1 MLSQDTLLDG
11 SLGQGSGNLSL
22 DCYRDITIA
31 RLLAIIVLPT
41 TYPGPGTMPTELTH
55 LEPGGG
61 LPLAPCARPTAGLQ
75 EAIDHASAFARAE
88 KAPNTRKAYRADLAA
103 FQAWCVAHHVAAL
116 PASAEIVAAFLSD
129 EASRGIRASTI
140 ARRAAAI
147 RYAHRLA
154 DLPAPTDDERVR
166 AVVRGIRR
174 TIGTAKAPRTP
185 ATNDRLLAMVAPH
198 ARTPAALRD
207 RAFCRCVP
215 ALGAG
220 RLDVNDVEETAEG
233 VRVTIRHSKTD
244 QEGAGAT
251 VAIVR
256 GSVAC
261 PVEALKAWLGP
272 AGITEGAIFRRVN
285 KAGKVLRERLTAQS
299 VALIVKA
306 HAWRAGLDPRS
317 FAGHSLRSGFL
328 TSAARRGASIFK
340 MMEVS
345 RHRRLDTLRVY
356 VRDADLF
363 RDHAGVGLL

>member
-1 MLSQDTLLDG
+1 
-11 SLGQGSGNLSL
+11 
-22 DCYRDITIA
+22 
-31 RLLAIIVLPT
+31 
-41 TYPGPGTMPTELTH
+41 MPTELTD
-55 LEPGGG
+55 LEHSGG
-61 LPLAPCARPTAGLQ
+61 LVAPCARPAATLQ
-75 EAIDHASAFARAE
+75 KAIDHASAFARAE
-88 KAPNTRKAYRADLAA
+88 KAANTRKAYSADLAA

-198 ARTPAALRD
+198 TSTSAALRD
-207 RAFCRCVP
+207 RALLL
-215 ALGAG
+215 LGFAG
-220 RLDVNDVEETAEG
+220 AFRRSELVALDVNDVEETAEG

-261 PVEALKAWLGP
+261 PVEALKAWLGA

-285 KAGKVLRERLTAQS
+285 KADKVLPERLTAQS

-306 HAWRAGLDPRS
+306 HARRAGLDPRL

-340 MMEVS
+340 LIEVS
-345 RHRRLDTLRVY
+345 RHKSIDSLRDY
-356 VRDADLF
+356 VRDAELF
-363 RDHAGVGLL
+363 RDHAGAGLL